1 MSANDNTFRVD
12 DFDGIQTAD
21 SGRLDGDIAKDSENR
36 YISLV
41 SKIVDISKEQLDC
54 QRNNKQ
60 SFRKFFGWFFGIFLS
75 VQYIALIVI
84 MIKNATCTSFSIS
97 DDLIKTYIVSAFV
110 ETLGVVAVMVRFA
123 FDTKQEVEILS
134 TLNGI
139 VEHFQ
144 KYKR

>member
-1 MSANDNTFRVD
+1 
-12 DFDGIQTAD
+12 
-21 SGRLDGDIAKDSENR
+21 
-36 YISLV
+36 
-41 SKIVDISKEQLDC
+41 
-54 QRNNKQ
+54 
-60 SFRKFFGWFFGIFLS
+60 
-75 VQYIALIVI
+75 

>member
-1 MSANDNTFRVD
+1 M
-12 DFDGIQTAD
+12 
-21 SGRLDGDIAKDSENR
+21 
-36 YISLV
+36 
-41 SKIVDISKEQLDC
+41 
-54 QRNNKQ
+54 
-60 SFRKFFGWFFGIFLS
+60 
-75 VQYIALIVI
+75 
-84 MIKNATCTSFSIS
+84 
-97 DDLIKTYIVSAFV
+97 IKTYIVSAFV

>member
-84 MIKNATCTSFSIS
+84 MIKNATCTSFLFRMI
-97 DDLIKTYIVSAFV
+97 
-110 ETLGVVAVMVRFA
+110 
-123 FDTKQEVEILS
+123 
-134 TLNGI
+134 
-139 VEHFQ
+139 
-144 KYKR
+144 

>member
-1 MSANDNTFRVD
+1 M
-12 DFDGIQTAD
+12 
-21 SGRLDGDIAKDSENR
+21 LDGDIAKESENR

-41 SKIVDISKEQLDC
+41 SKIVDITKEQLDC
-54 QRNNKQ
+54 QRSNKQ
-60 SFRKFFGWFFGIFLS
+60 SFRRYFGRFFGVFLA
-75 VQYIALIVI
+75 VQYVALLTI
-84 MIKNATCTSFSIS
+84 MIINAACSSFSIS
-97 DDLIKTYIVSAFV
+97 DDLIKVYIVSVFV
-110 ETLGVVAVMVRFA
+110 ETLGIVAVMVKFA